1 MAIKLQHDY
10 EVGNGLEISGN
21 KATVKPDNTGNVQF
35 EVSAAGLKGTVTLP
49 QAFDP
54 SALEQKI
61 QEAKDAAAAADTKAT
76 TANEKN
82 TTQDGEIATLKQQAQ
97 ALEQAKTEAE
107 AKVNELQEAL
117 NQEKAKVQVLEG
129 KVTALENR
137 EDLHAS
143 GLRLDDATN
152 EVVLTVEGG
161 SELRVGLGKFLN
173 VVPTS
178 QSVWDEIKALPT
190 FKADLLAV
198 LKGEE
203 VQDFAGT
210 TKGFLLP
217 SA

>member
-1 MAIKLQHDY
+1 MAIKVQHDY
-10 EVGNGLEISGN
+10 QVGNGLEIVDN
-21 KATVKPDNTGNVQF
+21 KTVVKPDNTGNVF
-35 EVSAAGLKGTVTLP
+35 IEVSEAGLKGTVTLP

-54 SALEQKI
+54 S
-61 QEAKDAAAAADTKAT
+61 
-76 TANEKN
+76 
-82 TTQDGEIATLKQQAQ
+82 TLQQQ
-97 ALEQAKTEAE
+97 ITALEQAKQAAE
-107 AKVNELQEAL
+107 AKANELQEAL
-117 NQEKAKVQVLEG
+117 NQEKAKVTVLEG

-143 GLRLDDATN
+143 NLTLDDDTN
-152 EVVLTVEGG
+152 EVVLTVDGG

-173 VVPTS
+173 VIPTS
-178 QSVWDEIKALPT
+178 QAVWDEIKALPT

-203 VQDFAGT
+203 VQDFAGN

>member
-1 MAIKLQHDY
+1 MISVFHKE
-10 EVGNGLEISGN
+10 EVGLGLQVQSDKKLGI
-21 KATVKPDNTGNVQF
+21 KADNTGNVQF
-35 EVSAAGLKGTVTLP
+35 EVSKAGLKGNVNFP

-54 SALEQKI
+54 S
-61 QEAKDAAAAADTKAT
+61 
-76 TANEKN
+76 
-82 TTQDGEIATLKQQAQ
+82 TLQQQIQ
-97 ALEQAKTEAE
+97 ALEQAKQAAE
-107 AKVNELQEAL
+107 AKVTT
-117 NQEKAKVQVLEG
+117 LEG

-173 VVPTS
+173 VIPTS
-178 QSVWDEIKALPT
+178 QAVWDEIKALPT

-203 VQDFAGT
+203 VQDFAGA

>member
-1 MAIKLQHDY
+1 MISVFHKE
-10 EVGNGLEISGN
+10 EVGLGLQVQSDKKLGI
-21 KATVKPDNTGNVQF
+21 KADNAGNVQF
-35 EVSAAGLKGTVTLP
+35 EVSEAGLKGNVELP

-54 SALEQKI
+54 S
-61 QEAKDAAAAADTKAT
+61 
-76 TANEKN
+76 
-82 TTQDGEIATLKQQAQ
+82 TLQQQIQ
-97 ALEQAKTEAE
+97 ALEQAKQAAE
-107 AKVNELQEAL
+107 AKANELQEAL
-117 NQEKAKVQVLEG
+117 NQEKAKVTTLEG

-137 EDLHAS
+137 KDLHAS

-173 VVPTS
+173 VIPTS
-178 QSVWDEIKALPT
+178 QAVWDEIKALPT
-190 FKADLLAV
+190 FKADLLDV

-203 VQDFAGT
+203 VQDFAGY

>member
-1 MAIKLQHDY
+1 MITILHKEEIGLGLQAQSDNKLGIK
-10 EVGNGLEISGN
+10 
-21 KATVKPDNTGNVQF
+21 TDNSGNVQF
-35 EVSAAGLKGTVTLP
+35 EVSDAGLKGNVSLPEPFNPSTL
-49 QAFDP
+49 
-54 SALEQKI
+54 ETKI
-61 QEAKDAAAAADTKAT
+61 QS
-76 TANEKN
+76 
-82 TTQDGEIATLKQQAQ
+82 
-97 ALEQAKTEAE
+97 LEQAKQAAE
-107 AKVNELQEAL
+107 AKATELDTAL
-117 NQEKAKVQVLEG
+117 KAEKAKVQVLEG

-173 VVPTS
+173 VIPTS
-178 QSVWDEIKALPT
+178 QAVWDEIKALPT

-203 VQDFAGT
+203 VQDFGGN

-217 SA
+217 SV

>member
-1 MAIKLQHDY
+1 MTIKLQHDY

-21 KATVKPDNTGNVQF
+21 KTVVKPDNTGNVQF
-35 EVSAAGLKGTVTLP
+35 EVSETGLKGNVELP

-54 SALEQKI
+54 STLQ
-61 QEAKDAAAAADTKAT
+61 Q
-76 TANEKN
+76 
-82 TTQDGEIATLKQQAQ
+82 QIA
-97 ALEQAKTEAE
+97 ALEQAKQAAE
-107 AKVNELQEAL
+107 AKANELQTAL
-117 NQEKAKVQVLEG
+117 DQEKAKVTVLEG

-143 GLRLDDATN
+143 DLRLDDATN

-173 VVPTS
+173 IIPTS
-178 QSVWDEIKALPT
+178 QAVWDEIKALPT

-203 VQDFAGT
+203 VQDFAGA

>member
-1 MAIKLQHDY
+1 MAIKVQHDY
-10 EVGNGLEISGN
+10 QVGNGLEIVDN
-21 KATVKPDNTGNVQF
+21 KTVVKPDNTGNVQF

-61 QEAKDAAAAADTKAT
+61 QEAKDAALAADTKAT
-76 TANEKN
+76 TATEKN
-82 TTQDGEIATLKQQAQ
+82 TTQDAEIEALKQKVATLESREDIKLAG
-97 ALEQAKTEAE
+97 AE
-107 AKVNELQEAL
+107 LVEDTNELKLTLSDGVEF
-117 NQEKAKVQVLEG
+117 KAPLAKFVDAP
-129 KVTALENR
+129 KTAEQYW
-137 EDLHAS
+137 
-143 GLRLDDATN
+143 T
-152 EVVLTVEGG
+152 
-161 SELRVGLGKFLN
+161 
-173 VVPTS
+173 
-178 QSVWDEIKALPT
+178 EIKALPT

>member
-1 MAIKLQHDY
+1 MAIKVQHDY
-10 EVGNGLEISGN
+10 QVGNGLEIVNN
-21 KATVKPDNTGNVQF
+21 KTVVKPDNTGNVQF
-35 EVSAAGLKGTVTLP
+35 EVSANGLKGTVTLP

-61 QEAKDAAAAADTKAT
+61 QEAKDAAIAAQATATGADTKAT
-76 TANEKN
+76 TAGEKN
-82 TTQDGEIATLKQQAQ
+82 TAQDAEINVLKQ
-97 ALEQAKTEAE
+97 
-107 AKVNELQEAL
+107 
-117 NQEKAKVQVLEG
+117 

-143 GLRLDDATN
+143 NLTLDDATN

-161 SELRVGLGKFLN
+161 AELRVGLGKFLN
-173 VVPTS
+173 VIPTS
-178 QSVWDEIKALPT
+178 QAVWDEIKALST

-203 VQDFAGT
+203 VQDFAGI

-217 SA
+217 EA

>member
-1 MAIKLQHDY
+1 MAIKVQHDY
-10 EVGNGLEISGN
+10 QVGNGLEIVDN
-21 KATVKPDNTGNVQF
+21 KTVVKPDNTGNVQF
-35 EVSAAGLKGTVTLP
+35 EVSETGLKGNVELP

-54 SALEQKI
+54 STLQ
-61 QEAKDAAAAADTKAT
+61 Q
-76 TANEKN
+76 
-82 TTQDGEIATLKQQAQ
+82 QIA
-97 ALEQAKTEAE
+97 ALEQAKQAAE
-107 AKVNELQEAL
+107 AKANELQTAL
-117 NQEKAKVQVLEG
+117 DQEKAKVTVLEG

-143 GLRLDDATN
+143 DLRLDDATN

-173 VVPTS
+173 IIPTS
-178 QSVWDEIKALPT
+178 QAVWDEIKALPT

-203 VQDFAGT
+203 VQDFAGA

-217 SA
+217 EA

>member
-1 MAIKLQHDY
+1 MISVFHKE
-10 EVGNGLEISGN
+10 EVGLGLQVQSDKKLGI
-21 KATVKPDNTGNVQF
+21 KADNAGNVQF
-35 EVSAAGLKGTVTLP
+35 EVSEAGLKGNVELP

-54 SALEQKI
+54 S
-61 QEAKDAAAAADTKAT
+61 
-76 TANEKN
+76 
-82 TTQDGEIATLKQQAQ
+82 TLQQQIQ
-97 ALEQAKTEAE
+97 ALEQAKQAAE
-107 AKVNELQEAL
+107 AKANELQEAL
-117 NQEKAKVQVLEG
+117 NQEKAKVTTLEG

-173 VVPTS
+173 VIPTS
-178 QSVWDEIKALPT
+178 QAVWDEIKALPT

-203 VQDFAGT
+203 VQDFVGD
-210 TKGFLLP
+210 TKGFLITHQ
-217 SA
+217 

>member
-1 MAIKLQHDY
+1 MISILHKEEIGLGLQAQSDNKLGIKTD
-10 EVGNGLEISGN
+10 NSGN
-21 KATVKPDNTGNVQF
+21 IQF
-35 EVSAAGLKGTVTLP
+35 EVSEAGLKGNVELP

-54 SALEQKI
+54 STLQ
-61 QEAKDAAAAADTKAT
+61 Q
-76 TANEKN
+76 
-82 TTQDGEIATLKQQAQ
+82 QIA
-97 ALEQAKTEAE
+97 ALEQAKQAAE
-107 AKVNELQEAL
+107 AKANELQEAL
-117 NQEKAKVQVLEG
+117 NQEKAKVTTLEG

-161 SELRVGLGKFLN
+161 QELRVGLGKFMN
-173 VVPTS
+173 VIPTS
-178 QSVWDEIKALPT
+178 QAVWDEIKALPA

-203 VQDFAGT
+203 VQDFAGE

>member
-1 MAIKLQHDY
+1 MAIKVQHDY
-10 EVGNGLEISGN
+10 QVGNGLEIVDN
-21 KATVKPDNTGNVQF
+21 KTVVKPDNTGNVLI
-35 EVSAAGLKGTVTLP
+35 EVSEAGVKGTVTLP

-54 SALEQKI
+54 SALETKI

-76 TANEKN
+76 TATEKN

-107 AKVNELQEAL
+107 TKVNELTEAL
-117 NQEKAKVQVLEG
+117 NQEKAKVTALEG

-143 GLRLDDATN
+143 GLRLDDTTN

-161 SELRVGLGKFLN
+161 QELRVGLGKFMN

-178 QSVWDEIKALPT
+178 QAVWDEIKALST
-190 FKADLLAV
+190 FKADLLTV

-203 VQDFAGT
+203 VQDFAGV

-217 SA
+217 EA